1 MCWSVTKNADGR
13 GRLVIAK
20 RDVSARSHRSCL
32 DMGQACLCRDVTEA
46 MARDLPDAD
55 HRLQELLVVEQ
66 AIEDG
71 WPTQ

>member
-1 MCWSVTKNADGR
+1 MDPGLTWASP
-13 GRLVIAK
+13 
-20 RDVSARSHRSCL
+20 
-32 DMGQACLCRDVTEA
+32 CRDVTEA
-46 MARDLPDAD
+46 MARDLPVAD